1 VTGLLAL
8 DALTR
13 RDLLALALG
22 ALVAPL
28 GAGAAD
34 EGKFV
39 VIVHLSNR
47 FDRLTRSK
55 LTFLFLRRVS
65 RWPWGAQVEPVDL
78 ASRGPVRREF
88 TRQVLRTT
96 DEQLNQYWI
105 DQLTTRGVS
114 GPIEVA
120 DAAAAK
126 IFVAARPGAVAY
138 IPVAELDHTV
148 KVMTIDP

>member
-1 VTGLLAL
+1 MAL
-8 DALTR
+8 
-13 RDLLALALG
+13 
-22 ALVAPL
+22 
-28 GAGAAD
+28 
-34 EGKFV
+34 
-39 VIVHLSNR
+39 
-47 FDRLTRSK
+47 
-55 LTFLFLRRVS
+55 
-65 RWPWGAQVEPVDL
+65 VDL
-78 ASRGPVRREF
+78 ASHGPVRREF

-96 DEQLNQYWI
+96 DEQLNQYWV

-148 KVMTIDP
+148 KAMKIDP

>member
-1 VTGLLAL
+1 V
-8 DALTR
+8 TR

-22 ALVAPL
+22 AFVAPL
-28 GAGAAD
+28 RVEGAD
-34 EGKFV
+34 EGTFV
-39 VIVHLSNR
+39 VIVHPSNR

-55 LTFLFLRRVS
+55 LSFLFLRKVS

-78 ASRGPVRREF
+78 ASHGPARREF

-96 DEQLNQYWI
+96 EEQLDQYWV

-114 GPIEVA
+114 GPIEVP

-148 KVMTIDP
+148 KVMKVDP